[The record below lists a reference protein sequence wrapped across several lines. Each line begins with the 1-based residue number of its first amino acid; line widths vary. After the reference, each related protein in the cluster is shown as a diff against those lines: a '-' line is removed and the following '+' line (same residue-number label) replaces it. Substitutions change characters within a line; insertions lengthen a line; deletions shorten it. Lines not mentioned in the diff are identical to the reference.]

1 MVVLLF
7 FASMPVVGGAPAN
20 NYGSKSGSALFI
32 FSPQHAAWHLRPA
45 HADSLLSVDELCRPS
60 SAARLPSSPALGGKG
75 RRRGHALLYTQIME
89 TLAANGDGQAEARR
103 ATHFRQR
110 WRLSMESLVRG

>member
-1 MVVLLF
+1 MYTCDRH
-7 FASMPVVGGAPAN
+7 M
-20 NYGSKSGSALFI
+20 
-32 FSPQHAAWHLRPA
+32 Q
-45 HADSLLSVDELCRPS
+45 SVDELCRPS